1 MSAPQGYDSFD
12 PLTPVPA
19 GGRVFDGRDAFSL
32 WFSLGI
38 GLLVLQAGALLVPGL
53 SLGAALAAIV
63 VGTVLGALLLAAVG
77 VVGAD
82 TGLSAMGSLRPTL
95 GVRGAAIPALL
106 NLVQL
111 TGWGAFELV
120 AMRESANALARQSF
134 GVSSPLLWTL
144 LFGVIATS
152 LAVLGPLSVVR
163 RILRSWGIW
172 LLLAGALWLTWLL
185 LSRHDLADLL
195 RRPGTGALS
204 FASAIDLVIAMP
216 LSWLPLIA
224 DYTRF
229 GRSSGAMFRGSAGGY
244 LIANVWFYALGA
256 GYGLIAGGGDTL
268 LAALATAGGGIAL
281 ILILIDETDNAF
293 ADIFSAAVSTGT
305 LLPVR
310 VRRLALVY
318 GALCTA
324 IALLIPATSYE
335 NFLLLIGSVFAPLFG
350 MVLADHFIVRRRR
363 LDIAAIRSR
372 GAYWFSGGW
381 HVRGLIAWAVGV
393 AAYHAINN
401 LWPDIGAT
409 LPSIAVATICYL
421 ALMRLPARSAPPSL
435 RAKRGNPEAAK

>member
-1 MSAPQGYDSFD
+1 MPEPAGYDSFD
-12 PLTPVPA
+12 PLTPVSP

-53 SLGAALAAIV
+53 SLGAAFAAILT
-63 VGTVLGALLLAAVG
+63 GTVVGALLLAAVG
-77 VVGAD
+77 VIGAD
-82 TGLSAMGSLRPTL
+82 TGLSAMGSLRPAL
-95 GVRGAAIPALL
+95 GIRGAGIPALL

-111 TGWGAFELV
+111 TGWGAFEIV
-120 AMRESANALARQSF
+120 AMRESANTLARQSF
-134 GVSSPLLWTL
+134 GVSSPLLWTI
-144 LFGVIATS
+144 LFGVVATL

-172 LLLAGALWLTWLL
+172 LLLAGAMWLTWLL

-195 RRPGTGALS
+195 RRPGTGALT
-204 FASAIDLVIAMP
+204 FASAVDLVIAMP

-229 GRSSGAMFRGSAGGY
+229 GRSPGAMFRGSAAGY

-256 GYGLIAGGGDTL
+256 GYGLIAGGGDAL
-268 LAALATAGGGIAL
+268 PVALATAGGGIAL

-305 LLPVR
+305 LIPVR
-310 VRRLALVY
+310 VRRLALAY
-318 GALCTA
+318 GALCTT
-324 IALLIPATSYE
+324 IALLIPPTSYE

-350 MVLADHFIVRRRR
+350 VLLADHFVVRRRR
-363 LDIAAIRSR
+363 IDAAAITMRD
-372 GAYWFSGGW
+372 AVYWFSGGW
-381 HVRGLIAWAVGV
+381 HLRGLIAWILGI
-393 AAYHAINN
+393 AAYHAIGN

-409 LPSIAVATICYL
+409 LPSIALATICYL
-421 ALMRLPARSAPPSL
+421 LLVRLSARSAAVEAPSL
-435 RAKRGNPEAAK
+435 SHRR